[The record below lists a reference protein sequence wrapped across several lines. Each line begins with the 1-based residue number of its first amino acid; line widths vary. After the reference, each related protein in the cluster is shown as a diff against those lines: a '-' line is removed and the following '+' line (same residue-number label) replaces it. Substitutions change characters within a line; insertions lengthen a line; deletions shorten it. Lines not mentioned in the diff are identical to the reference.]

1 MVNSSPILNENC
13 LKTSVFFQQTVIPIF
28 FSFRVMST
36 RAVPFSA
43 SLRQKGSNSALNEI
57 EMTQKS
63 TIVDIHTA
71 ESSIKKTVEIKIVC
85 FDISRFSSTV
95 QFFLLTAAVFVFYLI
110 YAYMQV

>member
-1 MVNSSPILNENC
+1 
-13 LKTSVFFQQTVIPIF
+13 
-28 FSFRVMST
+28 MST

-63 TIVDIHTA
+63 TIVDIHTD